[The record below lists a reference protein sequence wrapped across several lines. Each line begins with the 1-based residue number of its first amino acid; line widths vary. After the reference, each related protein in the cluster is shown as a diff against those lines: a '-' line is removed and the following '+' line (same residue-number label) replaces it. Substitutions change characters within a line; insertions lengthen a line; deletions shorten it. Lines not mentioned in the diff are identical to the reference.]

1 MIEESLFRLYNSIKP
16 ETLKK
21 IVPFID
27 FTRKLNKKPP
37 IPLKEKMAEI
47 EFPDFSKDKVILL
60 HGVSVGEILSLENLI
75 KKIKENF
82 KFKLPN
88 KNKK

>member
-1 MIEESLFRLYNSIKP
+1 MFEEKIFEIYQSIKP

-21 IVPFID
+21 IIPFID

-47 EFPDFSKDKVILL
+47 EYPDFSKEKVILL

-75 KKIKENF
+75 KEIKTCF
-82 KFKLPN
+82 KNHKLFSL
-88 KNKK
+88 